1 MAYIPGAETSSEVDY
16 REGVG
21 LDLIAEFQQ
30 QAENPNYNH
39 TFEVDWAQCEELIV
53 ECDSQPNS
61 DTPASANAG
70 IKLLISNETAQWW
83 YRQLSYQNVN
93 TIQSTTNWANAPAG
107 AAAANNIWLHGSGVS
122 GAQYGCYGKITL
134 RRNSDHALFG
144 TQYIAYSTPGERTNT
159 APNITAYSEVWTTAA
174 LENRVSRF
182 SIQPAAQNIS
192 KNYHIK
198 VWARRTV
205 ATVDISALELVWEG
219 KIDGSLQKPVQIPIR
234 QTGEDTIHFEFTARR
249 LPNAAVSAL
258 SDTIL
263 GNMTMGFTYNTLNA
277 VAGSW
282 YTADT
287 ADSSRTVDTCGRLT
301 LESANRMNTNSG
313 YGTIFKN
320 VDTEDPS
327 KGAGNPRIAVSM
339 HLDER
344 GDAYN
349 SASYCRPCWMSTA
362 TRSTAADVTNN
373 LYLHVHRQY
382 ELDIRFYRKAD
393 VAQLAHS
400 PDHQSGLVVT
410 NAGKNTVEISAG
422 NIEVNGRVLHNR
434 FPMTVYLPDALRNGD
449 VIVTS
454 AAMYL
459 YAANNHGEL
468 NIKFAQD
475 GPVYD
480 RYGNQ
485 YRDISAMPENVAA
498 YHPKEG
504 RTWRWFASLEI
515 DKDGMITNI
524 VQRHNAYTVS
534 TLGGGNI
541 PDAVGTIRY
550 AMPGAEVP
558 SFWLRADGSEY
569 DPAAWPELAKVLPP
583 VGDTRLK
590 PTGYEVYD
598 AAGMHGGYPLSNLF
612 DGSHSYTH
620 SNGALPFPA
629 GKDPREV
636 YHSWGFIFNE
646 PITLRAWKLV
656 AGSNTTFGTAPVRG
670 VRLYGQEKDSEE
682 WILLDNS
689 HWPYQMGAADSGL
702 YAAFD
707 QLSYLAPTDKKWYK
721 LRLDVAPPMFG
732 YAVYAE
738 ELFLYGDGDKYV
750 LPNIPSS
757 DAGFSYIVAARK
769 VYNGEKPPLDAWD
782 NLYIP
787 GNVYINHSDSDIVGA
802 IKYVMPG
809 SVVPDLWIRA
819 DGREFDP
826 VKYPELAAILPPV
839 GDKLSIASGTVLDT
853 YGLNGSHPLDNLF
866 DASETN
872 FVHSNQLPSADA
884 NTSWEFTLSAESE
897 ITGYRLWGGR
907 TDAYEYKQGHHGLK
921 LYGQVSGST
930 EWELLYDGAYPR
942 PEGAGSA
949 YNDAFTLHRI
959 KHTSKQYA
967 KVRLDLWPVPESG
980 DGYWIYATLFELYG
994 KGNTYTVPK
1003 IGASDQGEA
1012 YIVAKMENR
1021 QQKVNVDVM
1030 SSDDV
1035 GTIKEIFG
1043 VPQKK
1048 NWLPCN
1054 GQEFDPAMWPELA
1067 RQLGPSYSNDIIKIT
1082 ATAHG
1087 PATSLAGGS
1096 LATATNGV
1104 YTPVS
1109 NTGAQ
1114 MGYVEA
1120 GTRQYVIAALE
1131 TPSEIACVKAAV
1143 GWQANQYP
1151 SWDARQF
1158 RLYATETDAG
1168 DDNWTEIGR
1177 SVDWTSGIEEYYG
1190 HEIFVWEQY
1199 RGTKWHRIKIEALG
1213 TRQNSNN
1220 GQTSFILR
1228 ELTAHA
1234 PSVDVYRVPLLYPA
1248 HNGAQ
1253 VYIIAQSDSTVSV
1266 HGDDAYIGELRQFH
1280 LKTPPTGWYVC
1291 NGQVIQN
1298 ANEKCP
1304 LLLKHLVDNS
1314 WKCVTEDVWQEKR
1327 NAAQE
1332 TGAAGGVPYYV
1343 YDLIANTLRLPNIMG
1358 DVFKSAPTSDRVGEW
1373 EGDAIRNI
1381 TGEFK
1386 SVFTPSPGATWGVIS
1401 KNSAGNADPEE
1412 SVGGAFVPGD
1422 ATSCGMNPLN
1432 TITGWGLKFNASKVV
1447 PTADENRVRSILL
1460 LPCVCYDS
1468 SFVEKATTFAAP
1480 EPSDPVV
1487 HSSVEIGTIMQYVA
1501 GAEPPANWI
1510 KCDGK
1515 ALDTEAYPELAK
1527 ILSHITDFNVKL
1539 TNITAA
1545 ASATSVGSAANLL
1558 DNNAGTYWE
1567 WYTTGNTNWLTQNKP
1582 HVVFTFA
1589 EPTAVGGCGVVPSV
1603 IPTIYEEQ
1611 RGFSSLRL
1619 QGSTEETGE
1628 DWFNLSIMR
1637 ESVWKT
1643 GDGELKFALAK
1654 LNGEF
1659 PLLKRVK
1666 ATFGNVILPNGT
1678 ASAWYGVILSMF
1690 NFYRPGSTICVPN
1703 IPNIHPMY
1711 ENYIVAKGAVPV
1723 SSVAT
1728 TGGYVVS
1735 DSEADTP
1742 DVGVLI
1748 LTEDAVTASSD
1759 TMIVSA
1765 HEGDVTDKAMVGLR
1779 EDTAG
1784 VGTASGKI
1792 TVSDTP
1798 ADLDTSGIL
1807 IVTK

>member
-30 QAENPNYNH
+30 QTGNPNYNH

-61 DTPASANAG
+61 ATPASADAG
-70 IKLLISNETAQWW
+70 IKLLIFNETAQWW

-107 AAAANNIWLHGSGVS
+107 STAANNIWLHDNGVS

-134 RRNSDHALFG
+134 RRNSDHTLFG

-159 APNITAYSEVWTTAA
+159 APNITAYSEVFTTVA
-174 LENRVSRF
+174 LENRVSKF
-182 SIQPAAQNIS
+182 SIQPAAQNVS

-258 SDTIL
+258 QDAML
-263 GNMTMGFTYNTLNA
+263 AGRVFGFTYNTLNS
-277 VAGSW
+277 VANSW
-282 YTADT
+282 YTADVNASQRT
-287 ADSSRTVDTCGRLT
+287 ALPVGTPHLLAADRLN
-301 LESANRMNTNSG
+301 AVSG
-313 YGTIFKN
+313 YGMLFKK
-320 VDTEDPS
+320 VDTEAPS
-327 KGAGNPRIAVSM
+327 KGAGNPRILISL
-339 HLDER
+339 HYDER
-344 GDAYN
+344 GDAY
-349 SASYCRPCWMSTA
+349 SSVGYCRPQWVSSAVQSTA
-362 TRSTAADVTNN
+362 PDITNN

-382 ELDIRFYRKAD
+382 ELDIKFYRKAD

-449 VIVTS
+449 AVITS

-524 VQRHNAYTVS
+524 VQRHNAYSVS

-550 AMPGAEVP
+550 ALAGTFVP
-558 SFWLRADGSEY
+558 SFWLRANGSEF
-569 DPAAWPELAKVLPP
+569 DPEEWPELAKVIPP
-583 VGDTRLK
+583 IGTERLK
-590 PTGYEVYD
+590 PTEYEVYD
-598 AAGMHGGYPLSNLF
+598 TNGVRPAYPLANLF
-612 DGSHSYTH
+612 DGTSSFAHSTTTFAFPAGTDPRDVYASWGFVFAEPISLRAWRFLAGSATALGTAVIRGMRLFGQEDGGTEWVLLDDSHW
-620 SNGALPFPA
+620 PFPA
-629 GKDPREV
+629 GTGD
-636 YHSWGFIFNE
+636 
-646 PITLRAWKLV
+646 T
-656 AGSNTTFGTAPVRG
+656 
-670 VRLYGQEKDSEE
+670 
-682 WILLDNS
+682 
-689 HWPYQMGAADSGL
+689 GL

-707 QLSYLAPTDKKWYK
+707 QLSFLAATDKKWKK
-721 LRLDVAPPMFG
+721 LRLDLAPTMYSEQPIYG
-732 YAVYAE
+732 E
-738 ELFLYGDGDKYV
+738 ELFLYGEGDKYV
-750 LPNIPSS
+750 LPNIPTA
-757 DAGFSYIVAARK
+757 DTGLSYIVAARK

-782 NLYIP
+782 SLYIP
-787 GNVYINHSDSDIVGA
+787 GDVYISHSDSDIVGA
-802 IKYVMPG
+802 IKYIMPG
-809 SVVPDLWIRA
+809 STVPDFWIRA

-826 VKYPELAAILPPV
+826 TEYPDLAAILPPV
-839 GDKLSIASGTVLDT
+839 GNKLSIASGTVLDT
-853 YGLNGSHPLDNLF
+853 YGLNGSYPLNNLF
-866 DASETN
+866 DTSETN

-884 NTSWEFTLSAESE
+884 NTSWEFTLSAASE

-907 TDAYEYKQGHHGLK
+907 PDGYEYKQGHHGLK

-949 YNDAFTLHRI
+949 YNDAFALHRI

-980 DGYWIYATLFELYG
+980 EGCWIYATLFELYG

-1003 IGASDQGEA
+1003 IGTSDQGEA
-1012 YIVAKMENR
+1012 YIVARMENR
-1021 QQKVNVDVM
+1021 QQKINVDVM
-1030 SSDDV
+1030 SADDV

-1048 NWLPCN
+1048 SWLPCN

-1067 RQLGPSYSNDIIKIT
+1067 KQLGPSYSSDIIPIT
-1082 ATAHG
+1082 AVTHG

-1096 LATATNGV
+1096 LATVTNGV

-1114 MGYVEA
+1114 LGYVEA
-1120 GTRQYVIAALE
+1120 GTRQYVIAALN

-1151 SWDARQF
+1151 TWAARQF
-1158 RLYATETDAG
+1158 RLYATETDDG
-1168 DDNWTEIGR
+1168 NDNWTEIGR
-1177 SVDWTSGIEEYYG
+1177 SVDWTSGLEEYYG

-1199 RGTKWHRIKIEALG
+1199 RSTKWHRIKIEALG

-1234 PSVDVYRVPLLYPA
+1234 PSTDIYRVPLLYPT

-1314 WKCVTEDVWQEKR
+1314 WKCVTEEIWQEKR
-1327 NAAQE
+1327 KAAQE
-1332 TGAAGGVPYYV
+1332 SGAAGGVPYYV

-1373 EGDAIRNI
+1373 EKDDVTDAMGASDAVNI
-1381 TGEFK
+1381 
-1386 SVFTPSPGATWGVIS
+1386 SNV
-1401 KNSAGNADPEE
+1401 
-1412 SVGGAFVPGD
+1412 
-1422 ATSCGMNPLN
+1422 
-1432 TITGWGLKFNASKVV
+1432 
-1447 PTADENRVRSILL
+1447 LL

-1515 ALDTEAYPELAK
+1515 ALDTEAYPELTK

-1545 ASATSVGSAANLL
+1545 ASATSTGNVANLL
-1558 DNNAGTYWE
+1558 DDDTDTYWCY
-1567 WYTTGNTNWLTQNKP
+1567 YTSGNTNWETQEKP
-1582 HVVFTFA
+1582 SVIFTFS
-1589 EPTAVGGCGVVPSV
+1589 ELTEVGGCAV
-1603 IPTIYEEQ
+1603 IAGSTAAAYGDQ
-1611 RGFSSLRL
+1611 RGFSSLKIE
-1619 QGSTEETGE
+1619 GSTDDTSNNWTQLAIERKSVDFTGE
-1628 DWFNLSIMR
+1628 G
-1637 ESVWKT
+1637 K
-1643 GDGELKFALAK
+1643 LKFALAPV
-1654 LNGEF
+1654 NGAF
-1659 PLLKRVK
+1659 PKVKRIRV
-1666 ATFGNVILPNGT
+1666 TFGNIRITTST
-1678 ASAWYGVILSMF
+1678 AANYVGVEACVV

-1748 LTEDAVTASSD
+1748 LTEDAVTASGD

-1784 VGTASGKI
+1784 VGAASGQI

-1807 IVTK
+1807 IVTE

>member
-53 ECDSQPNS
+53 ECDSQPNA
-61 DTPASANAG
+61 DTPASADAG
-70 IKLLISNETAQWW
+70 IKLLISNETVQWW
-83 YRQLSYQNVN
+83 YRQLAYYNVN
-93 TIQSTTNWANAPAG
+93 NIQSTTNWANAPSG
-107 AAAANNIWLHGSGVS
+107 AAASNHIWLHGT
-122 GAQYGCYGKITL
+122 ATNAAKYGCYGKISL
-134 RRNSDHALFG
+134 RRNSDHTLFG
-144 TQYIAYSTPGERTNT
+144 TQYMAYSTPGERVNT
-159 APNITAYSEVWTTAA
+159 APNLTAQTEVFTTAA
-174 LENRVSRF
+174 LENRVSKF
-182 SIQPAAQNIS
+182 SIQPTTQNVS

-382 ELDIRFYRKAD
+382 ELDIKFYRKAD

-449 VIVTS
+449 AVITS

-515 DKDGMITNI
+515 DKNGMITNI

-550 AMPGAEVP
+550 ALAGTEVP
-558 SFWLRADGSEY
+558 SFWLRADGSEF
-569 DPAAWPELAKVLPP
+569 DPEEWPELAKIIPP
-583 VGDTRLK
+583 IGTERLK
-590 PTGYEVYD
+590 PAEYEVYD
-598 AAGMHGGYPLSNLF
+598 TNGVRPAYPLANLF
-612 DGSHSYTH
+612 DGTSSFAHSTTTF
-620 SNGALPFPA
+620 AFPT
-629 GKDPREV
+629 GTDPRDV
-636 YHSWGFIFNE
+636 YASWGFVFAE
-646 PITLRAWKLV
+646 PISLRAWRFL
-656 AGSNTTFGTAPVRG
+656 AGSATALGTAVIRG
-670 VRLYGQEKDSEE
+670 MRLFGQEDGGTE
-682 WILLDNS
+682 WVLLDDS
-689 HWPYQMGAADSGL
+689 HWPCPAGTGDTGL

-707 QLSYLAPTDKKWYK
+707 QLSFLAATDKKWKK
-721 LRLDVAPPMFG
+721 LRLDLAPTMYSEHPIYG
-732 YAVYAE
+732 E
-738 ELFLYGDGDKYV
+738 ELFLYGEGDKYI
-750 LPNIPSS
+750 LPNIPTT
-757 DAGFSYIVAARK
+757 DTGLSYIVAARK

-782 NLYIP
+782 SLYVP
-787 GNVYINHSDSDIVGA
+787 GDVYINHSDSDIVGA

-809 SVVPDLWIRA
+809 SAVPDFWIRA
-819 DGREFDP
+819 DGRAFDP
-826 VKYPELAAILPPV
+826 VKYPELAAVICPQ
-839 GDKLSIASGTVLDT
+839 GT
-853 YGLNGSHPLDNLF
+853 GC
-866 DASETN
+866 
-872 FVHSNQLPSADA
+872 
-884 NTSWEFTLSAESE
+884 
-897 ITGYRLWGGR
+897 
-907 TDAYEYKQGHHGLK
+907 
-921 LYGQVSGST
+921 
-930 EWELLYDGAYPR
+930 
-942 PEGAGSA
+942 
-949 YNDAFTLHRI
+949 
-959 KHTSKQYA
+959 
-967 KVRLDLWPVPESG
+967 
-980 DGYWIYATLFELYG
+980 
-994 KGNTYTVPK
+994 TVPN
-1003 IGASDQGEA
+1003 IPNDHSGEA

-1048 NWLPCN
+1048 SWLPCN

-1067 RQLGPSYSNDIIKIT
+1067 KQLGPTYSNDIIPIT
-1082 ATAHG
+1082 AVAHG

-1096 LATATNGV
+1096 LAMATNGV

-1109 NTGAQ
+1109 NTGTQ

-1120 GTRQYVIAALE
+1120 GTRQYAIAVLN
-1131 TPSEIACVKAAV
+1131 TPSELACVKAAV
-1143 GWQANQYP
+1143 GWQANQHA

-1199 RGTKWHRIKIEALG
+1199 RGTKWHRIKIEACG

-1234 PSVDVYRVPLLYPA
+1234 PSVDVYRVPLLYPT

-1266 HGDDAYIGELRQFH
+1266 HGDDAHIGELRQFH

-1327 NAAQE
+1327 KAAQE
-1332 TGAAGGVPYYV
+1332 SGAAGGVPYYV

-1401 KNSAGNADPEE
+1401 KNSAGNADPKE

-1422 ATSCGMNPLN
+1422 ATSCGMNSLN

-1468 SFVEKATTFAAP
+1468 SFVEK
-1480 EPSDPVV
+1480 
-1487 HSSVEIGTIMQYVA
+1487 
-1501 GAEPPANWI
+1501 
-1510 KCDGK
+1510 
-1515 ALDTEAYPELAK
+1515 
-1527 ILSHITDFNVKL
+1527 
-1539 TNITAA
+1539 
-1545 ASATSVGSAANLL
+1545 SAML
-1558 DNNAGTYWE
+1558 
-1567 WYTTGNTNWLTQNKP
+1567 
-1582 HVVFTFA
+1582 
-1589 EPTAVGGCGVVPSV
+1589 
-1603 IPTIYEEQ
+1603 
-1611 RGFSSLRL
+1611 
-1619 QGSTEETGE
+1619 
-1628 DWFNLSIMR
+1628 
-1637 ESVWKT
+1637 
-1643 GDGELKFALAK
+1643 
-1654 LNGEF
+1654 
-1659 PLLKRVK
+1659 
-1666 ATFGNVILPNGT
+1666 
-1678 ASAWYGVILSMF
+1678 
-1690 NFYRPGSTICVPN
+1690 
-1703 IPNIHPMY
+1703 
-1711 ENYIVAKGAVPV
+1711 
-1723 SSVAT
+1723 
-1728 TGGYVVS
+1728 
-1735 DSEADTP
+1735 
-1742 DVGVLI
+1742 
-1748 LTEDAVTASSD
+1748 
-1759 TMIVSA
+1759 
-1765 HEGDVTDKAMVGLR
+1765 
-1779 EDTAG
+1779 
-1784 VGTASGKI
+1784 
-1792 TVSDTP
+1792 
-1798 ADLDTSGIL
+1798 
-1807 IVTK
+1807 

>member
-30 QAENPNYNH
+30 QAGNPNYNH

-61 DTPASANAG
+61 DTPASADAG
-70 IKLLISNETAQWW
+70 IKLLISNETVQWW
-83 YRQLSYQNVN
+83 YRQLIYSNVN
-93 TIQSTTNWANAPAG
+93 KIQSTTNWTNAPAG
-107 AAAANNIWLHGSGVS
+107 SVASNHIWLHGV
-122 GAQYGCYGKITL
+122 ATNAAKYGCYGKISL
-134 RRNSDHALFG
+134 RRNSDHTLFG
-144 TQYIAYSTPGERTNT
+144 TQYMAYSTPGERVNT
-159 APNITAYSEVWTTAA
+159 APNLTAQTEVFTTAA
-174 LENRVSRF
+174 LENRVSKF
-182 SIQPAAQNIS
+182 SIQPTTQNIS

-313 YGTIFKN
+313 YGTIFKH

-382 ELDIRFYRKAD
+382 ELDIRFYRKAN

-449 VIVTS
+449 AVITS

-558 SFWLRADGSEY
+558 SFWLRADGSEF
-569 DPAAWPELAKVLPP
+569 DPAAWPELAKVIPP
-583 VGDTRLK
+583 IGTDRLK

-598 AAGMHGGYPLSNLF
+598 TNGVRPAYPLANLF
-612 DGSHSYTH
+612 DGTSSFAHSTTTF
-620 SNGALPFPA
+620 AFPT
-629 GKDPREV
+629 GTDPRDV
-636 YHSWGFIFNE
+636 YASWGFVFAE
-646 PITLRAWKLV
+646 PISLRAWRFL
-656 AGSNTTFGTAPVRG
+656 AGSVTALGTAVIRG
-670 VRLYGQEKDSEE
+670 MRLFGQEDGGTE
-682 WILLDNS
+682 WVLLDDS
-689 HWPYQMGAADSGL
+689 HWPCPAGTGDTGL

-707 QLSYLAPTDKKWYK
+707 QLSFLAATDKKWKK
-721 LRLDVAPPMFG
+721 LRLDLAPTMYSEHPIYG
-732 YAVYAE
+732 E
-738 ELFLYGDGDKYV
+738 ELFLYGEGDKYI
-750 LPNIPSS
+750 LPNIPTT
-757 DAGFSYIVAARK
+757 DTGLSYIVAARK

-782 NLYIP
+782 NLYVP

-809 SVVPDLWIRA
+809 SAVPDFWIRA
-819 DGREFDP
+819 DGRAFDP
-826 VKYPELAAILPPV
+826 VKYPELATVICPQ
-839 GDKLSIASGTVLDT
+839 GT
-853 YGLNGSHPLDNLF
+853 GC
-866 DASETN
+866 
-872 FVHSNQLPSADA
+872 
-884 NTSWEFTLSAESE
+884 
-897 ITGYRLWGGR
+897 
-907 TDAYEYKQGHHGLK
+907 
-921 LYGQVSGST
+921 
-930 EWELLYDGAYPR
+930 
-942 PEGAGSA
+942 
-949 YNDAFTLHRI
+949 
-959 KHTSKQYA
+959 
-967 KVRLDLWPVPESG
+967 
-980 DGYWIYATLFELYG
+980 
-994 KGNTYTVPK
+994 TVPN
-1003 IGASDQGEA
+1003 IPNDHSGEA

-1048 NWLPCN
+1048 SWLPCN

-1067 RQLGPSYSNDIIKIT
+1067 KQLGPSYSDDIIPIT
-1082 ATAHG
+1082 ATEHG

-1120 GTRQYVIAALE
+1120 GTRQYVIAALN

-1151 SWDARQF
+1151 AWDARQF

-1190 HEIFVWEQY
+1190 HEIFVWEPY
-1199 RGTKWHRIKIEALG
+1199 RSTKWHRIKIEALG

-1373 EGDAIRNI
+1373 EKDDVTDAI
-1381 TGEFK
+1381 
-1386 SVFTPSPGATWGVIS
+1386 GASDAVDIS
-1401 KNSAGNADPEE
+1401 N
-1412 SVGGAFVPGD
+1412 V
-1422 ATSCGMNPLN
+1422 
-1432 TITGWGLKFNASKVV
+1432 
-1447 PTADENRVRSILL
+1447 LL

-1545 ASATSVGSAANLL
+1545 ASATSIGNVANLL
-1558 DNNAGTYWE
+1558 DDNTNTYWCY
-1567 WYTTGNTNWLTQNKP
+1567 YTSGNTNWETQEKP
-1582 HVVFTFA
+1582 SVIFTFS
-1589 EPTAVGGCGVVPSV
+1589 EPTDVGGCAIIAGSTVD
-1603 IPTIYEEQ
+1603 TYGDH
-1611 RGFSSLRL
+1611 RGFSSLKIE
-1619 QGSTEETGE
+1619 GSTDDTSNNWTQLAIERKSVDFTGE
-1628 DWFNLSIMR
+1628 G
-1637 ESVWKT
+1637 K
-1643 GDGELKFALAK
+1643 LKFALAPV
-1654 LNGEF
+1654 NSAF
-1659 PLLKRVK
+1659 PKVKRIRV
-1666 ATFGNVILPNGT
+1666 TFGNIRITTT
-1678 ASAWYGVILSMF
+1678 AAANYVGVEVCVV

-1748 LTEDAVTASSD
+1748 LTEDAVTASGD
-1759 TMIVSA
+1759 IMIVSA

>member
-30 QAENPNYNH
+30 QTGNPNYNH

-70 IKLLISNETAQWW
+70 IKLLISNETVQWW
-83 YRQLSYQNVN
+83 YRQLVYSNVN
-93 TIQSTTNWANAPAG
+93 NIKSTTNWTNAPSG
-107 AAAANNIWLHGSGVS
+107 AAASNHIWLHGT
-122 GAQYGCYGKITL
+122 ATNAAKYGYYGKISL
-134 RRNSDHALFG
+134 RRNSDHTLFG
-144 TQYIAYSTPGERTNT
+144 TQYMAYSTPGERVNT
-159 APNITAYSEVWTTAA
+159 APNLTAQTEVFTTAA
-174 LENRVSRF
+174 LENRVSKF
-182 SIQPAAQNIS
+182 SIQPITQNIS

-198 VWARRTV
+198 VWVRRTV

-277 VAGSW
+277 VKGSW
-282 YTADT
+282 YTADI

-449 VIVTS
+449 AVITS

-550 AMPGAEVP
+550 ALAGTEVP
-558 SFWLRADGSEY
+558 SFWLRADGSEF
-569 DPAAWPELAKVLPP
+569 DPKEWPELAKVIPP
-583 VGDTRLK
+583 IGTERLK
-590 PTGYEVYD
+590 PAEYEVYD
-598 AAGMHGGYPLSNLF
+598 TNGVRPAYPLANLF
-612 DGSHSYTH
+612 DGTSSFAHSTTTF
-620 SNGALPFPA
+620 AFPT
-629 GKDPREV
+629 GTDPRDV
-636 YHSWGFIFNE
+636 YASWGFVFAE
-646 PITLRAWKLV
+646 PISLRAWRFL
-656 AGSNTTFGTAPVRG
+656 AGSVTALGTAVIRG
-670 VRLYGQEKDSEE
+670 MRLFGQEDGGTE
-682 WILLDNS
+682 WVLLDDS
-689 HWPYQMGAADSGL
+689 HWPCPAGTGDTGL

-707 QLSYLAPTDKKWYK
+707 QLSFLAATDKKWKK
-721 LRLDVAPPMFG
+721 LRLDLAPTMYSEHPIYG
-732 YAVYAE
+732 E
-738 ELFLYGDGDKYV
+738 ELFLYGEGDKYI
-750 LPNIPSS
+750 LPNIPTT
-757 DAGFSYIVAARK
+757 DTGLSYIVAAKK

-782 NLYIP
+782 SLYVP
-787 GNVYINHSDSDIVGA
+787 GDVYINHSDSDIVGA

-809 SVVPDLWIRA
+809 SVVPDFWIRA

-826 VKYPELAAILPPV
+826 VKYPELAAVVCPQ
-839 GDKLSIASGTVLDT
+839 GT
-853 YGLNGSHPLDNLF
+853 GC
-866 DASETN
+866 
-872 FVHSNQLPSADA
+872 
-884 NTSWEFTLSAESE
+884 
-897 ITGYRLWGGR
+897 
-907 TDAYEYKQGHHGLK
+907 
-921 LYGQVSGST
+921 
-930 EWELLYDGAYPR
+930 
-942 PEGAGSA
+942 
-949 YNDAFTLHRI
+949 
-959 KHTSKQYA
+959 
-967 KVRLDLWPVPESG
+967 
-980 DGYWIYATLFELYG
+980 
-994 KGNTYTVPK
+994 TVPN
-1003 IGASDQGEA
+1003 IPDDHSGEA

-1030 SSDDV
+1030 SSDGV
-1035 GTIKEIFG
+1035 GTVKEIFG

-1048 NWLPCN
+1048 SWLPCN
-1054 GQEFDPAMWPELA
+1054 GQEFDPTMWPELA
-1067 RQLGPSYSNDIIKIT
+1067 KQLGPSYSDDIIPIT
-1082 ATAHG
+1082 AVAHG

-1096 LATATNGV
+1096 LAAATNGV

-1114 MGYVEA
+1114 MGYIAA
-1120 GTRQYVIAALE
+1120 GTRQYVIAALN

-1143 GWQANQYP
+1143 GWQANQYA

-1199 RGTKWHRIKIEALG
+1199 RGTKWHRIKIEACG

-1220 GQTSFILR
+1220 GKTSFILR

-1234 PSVDVYRVPLLYPA
+1234 PSVDVYRVPLLYPT

-1327 NAAQE
+1327 KAAQE
-1332 TGAAGGVPYYV
+1332 SGAAGGVPYYV

-1515 ALDTEAYPELAK
+1515 ALDTEAYPELAE

-1603 IPTIYEEQ
+1603 IPTLYEEQ

-1723 SSVAT
+1723 SSAAT

-1748 LTEDAVTASSD
+1748 LTEDAVTASGD

-1792 TVSDTP
+1792 TVSNTP

-1807 IVTK
+1807 IVTE

>member
-21 LDLIAEFQQ
+21 LDLIAEFRQ
-30 QAENPNYNH
+30 QAGNPNYSH
-39 TFEVDWAQCEELIV
+39 AFEVDWAQCEALIV
-53 ECDSQPNS
+53 ECDSQPNN
-61 DTPASANAG
+61 DTPASADAG

-83 YRQLSYQNVN
+83 YRQLIYYNVN
-93 TIQSTTNWANAPAG
+93 NIQSTTNWTNAPSG
-107 AAAANNIWLHGSGVS
+107 VAASNHIWLHGT
-122 GAQYGCYGKITL
+122 ATNAAKYGCYGKISL
-134 RRNSDHALFG
+134 RRNSDHTLFG
-144 TQYIAYSTPGERTNT
+144 TQYMAYSTPGERVNT
-159 APNITAYSEVWTTAA
+159 APNLTAQTEVFTTAA
-174 LENRVSRF
+174 LENRVSKF
-182 SIQPAAQNIS
+182 VIQPTVQNVS

-198 VWARRTV
+198 VWARRTI

-249 LPNAAVSAL
+249 LPNAGVSAL
-258 SDTIL
+258 QDAL
-263 GNMTMGFTYNTLNA
+263 LAGYVFGFTYNTLNS
-277 VAGSW
+277 VSNSW
-282 YTADT
+282 YTADVTASQRSALPVGTPYILT
-287 ADSSRTVDTCGRLT
+287 ADRLT
-301 LESANRMNTNSG
+301 AASG
-313 YGTIFKN
+313 YGVLFKK
-320 VDTEDPS
+320 VDTEAPS
-327 KGAGNPRIAVSM
+327 KGAGNPRILISL
-339 HLDER
+339 HYDER
-344 GDAYN
+344 GDAY
-349 SASYCRPCWMSTA
+349 SSVGRCRPQWVSSAAQSTA
-362 TRSTAADVTNN
+362 PDITNN

-382 ELDIRFYRKAD
+382 ELDIKFYRKAN

-410 NAGKNTVEISAG
+410 NAGKNTIEISAG
-422 NIEVNGRVLHNR
+422 NIEVNGRVLHNS

-468 NIKFAQD
+468 NIKFSQD

-524 VQRHNAYTVS
+524 VQRHNAYSVS

-569 DPAAWPELAKVLPP
+569 DPAAWPELVKVLPP

-590 PTGYEVYD
+590 PTGYETYD
-598 AAGMHGGYPLSNLF
+598 AAGMHSGYPLSKLF

-782 NLYIP
+782 NLYVP

-809 SVVPDLWIRA
+809 SVVPDFWIRA
-819 DGREFDP
+819 DGRAFDP
-826 VKYPELAAILPPV
+826 VKYPELATVIRPQ
-839 GDKLSIASGTVLDT
+839 GT
-853 YGLNGSHPLDNLF
+853 GC
-866 DASETN
+866 
-872 FVHSNQLPSADA
+872 
-884 NTSWEFTLSAESE
+884 
-897 ITGYRLWGGR
+897 
-907 TDAYEYKQGHHGLK
+907 
-921 LYGQVSGST
+921 
-930 EWELLYDGAYPR
+930 
-942 PEGAGSA
+942 
-949 YNDAFTLHRI
+949 
-959 KHTSKQYA
+959 
-967 KVRLDLWPVPESG
+967 
-980 DGYWIYATLFELYG
+980 
-994 KGNTYTVPK
+994 TVPN
-1003 IGASDQGEA
+1003 IPDDHSGEA

-1048 NWLPCN
+1048 SWLPCN

-1067 RQLGPSYSNDIIKIT
+1067 RQLGPSYSNDIIQIT
-1082 ATAHG
+1082 VTAHG
-1087 PATSLAGGS
+1087 PAASLAGGS
-1096 LATATNGV
+1096 LAMATNGV

-1109 NTGAQ
+1109 STGAQ
-1114 MGYVEA
+1114 MGYVAA
-1120 GTRQYVIAALE
+1120 GTRQYVIAALD
-1131 TPSEIACVKAAV
+1131 TPSELACVKAAV
-1143 GWQANQYP
+1143 GWTANQYP

-1177 SVDWTSGIEEYYG
+1177 SVDWTSGLEEYYG
-1190 HEIFVWEQY
+1190 HEIFVWMQY
-1199 RGTKWHRIKIEALG
+1199 RSTKWHRIKIAALG

-1234 PSVDVYRVPLLYPA
+1234 PSTDVYRVPLLYPT

-1386 SVFTPSPGATWGVIS
+1386 SAFTPSPGATWGVIS

-1487 HSSVEIGTIMQYVA
+1487 HSSIEIGTIMQYVA

-1527 ILSHITDFNVKL
+1527 ILSHVTDFNVKL

-1545 ASATSVGSAANLL
+1545 ASATSTGNVANLL
-1558 DNNAGTYWE
+1558 DDNTDTYWCY
-1567 WYTTGNTNWLTQNKP
+1567 YTSGNTNWETQEKP
-1582 HVVFTFA
+1582 SVIFTFS
-1589 EPTAVGGCGVVPSV
+1589 EPTDVGGCAIIAGS
-1603 IPTIYEEQ
+1603 TAAAYGDH
-1611 RGFSSLRL
+1611 RGFSSLKIE
-1619 QGSTEETGE
+1619 GSTDDTSNNWTQLAIERKSVDFTGE
-1628 DWFNLSIMR
+1628 G
-1637 ESVWKT
+1637 K
-1643 GDGELKFALAK
+1643 LKFALAPV
-1654 LNGEF
+1654 NGAF
-1659 PLLKRVK
+1659 PKVKRIRV
-1666 ATFGNVILPNGT
+1666 TFGNIRLATST
-1678 ASAWYGVILSMF
+1678 AANYVGVEVGVV

-1748 LTEDAVTASSD
+1748 LTEDAVTASGD
-1759 TMIVSA
+1759 TMIVGT
-1765 HEGDVTDKAMVGLR
+1765 HEGDVTDRAMVALR

-1784 VGTASGKI
+1784 VSTASGKI

-1807 IVTK
+1807 IVTE